1 VGSVVVVQVDLVG
14 SVVVVQVDLVG
25 SVVVVHPH
33 AADLPGPDFQLAA
46 ALAYQLAAALA
57 YQLAAVAVAVDR
69 PQRPVVR
76 RLQLMTGV
84 GTK

>member
-1 VGSVVVVQVDLVG
+1 LVVVVQVDLVG

-57 YQLAAVAVAVDR
+57 YQ
-69 PQRPVVR
+69 
-76 RLQLMTGV
+76 
-84 GTK
+84 